1 MRRLTLRVHNL
12 SDPDVADVFWRI
24 VRRAEA
30 VDGQPPF
37 NDQAL
42 VDVRAGSRTLI
53 ALVEPRDDEPG
64 DTIIGAAILGQ
75 GELDLVLDPEWR
87 GVGFGGA
94 ALTGLLS
101 SASPHLTAWSHGD
114 HPAARALA
122 ESHGFDRVRT
132 LLQLRMPLNEGNAG
146 APASARAVASGS
158 EAQPAQRSASASAS
172 AAGGDGVS
180 IRSFDADT
188 DAAAWVDL
196 NARIFAH
203 HPEQGKMTAADL
215 AARQDEEWFDA
226 GDFLVAVDERGELIG
241 YNWLKV
247 EDDLGEIYVLGVSP
261 DAAGRGLGR
270 TLTNAGLARLRERGV
285 STAALYVEADNEPA
299 VRLYRSV
306 GFADHTIDVQY
317 RRKSSAQASSAQV

>member
-12 SDPDVADVFWRI
+12 SDADVADVFWRI

-53 ALVEPRDDEPG
+53 TLVEPSDDEPG

-94 ALTGLLS
+94 ALTGLLG

-132 LLQLRMPLNEGNAG
+132 LLQLRMPLSDGDAAAPVSGAG
-146 APASARAVASGS
+146 T
-158 EAQPAQRSASASAS
+158 
-172 AAGGDGVS
+172 GGVT

-188 DAAAWVDL
+188 DAEAWVAL

-203 HPEQGKMTAADL
+203 HPEQGKMTVADL
-215 AARQDEEWFDA
+215 AARQDEDWFDA
-226 GDFLVAVDERGELIG
+226 GDFLLAVDERGELIG

>member
-12 SDPDVADVFWRI
+12 TDPDVADVFWRM

-53 ALVEPRDDEPG
+53 ALVEPNDDEPG

-94 ALTGLLS
+94 ALTGLLG

-132 LLQLRMPLNEGNAG
+132 LLQLRMPLGEGDAG
-146 APASARAVASGS
+146 DPASARGTDSRS
-158 EAQPAQRSASASAS
+158 EAQPAQPSASSAGS
-172 AAGGDGVS
+172 NGVT

-188 DAAAWVDL
+188 DAEAWVAL

-203 HPEQGKMTAADL
+203 HPEQGKMTVADL

-226 GDFLVAVDERGELIG
+226 GDFLLAVDETGELIG

-270 TLTNAGLARLRERGV
+270 TLTNAGLARLRDRGV
-285 STAALYVEADNEPA
+285 ATAALYVEADNEPA

-317 RRKSSAQASSAQV
+317 RRKSSPQASSAQV

>member
-12 SDPDVADVFWRI
+12 SDADVADVFWRI

-53 ALVEPRDDEPG
+53 ALVEPSDDEPG

-94 ALTGLLS
+94 ALTGLLG

-132 LLQLRMPLNEGNAG
+132 LLQLRMPLSDGDAAAPVSGAG
-146 APASARAVASGS
+146 T
-158 EAQPAQRSASASAS
+158 
-172 AAGGDGVS
+172 GGVT

-188 DAAAWVDL
+188 DAEAWVAL

-203 HPEQGKMTAADL
+203 HPEQGKMTVADL

-226 GDFLVAVDERGELIG
+226 GDFLLAVDEQGDLIG

>member
-12 SDPDVADVFWRI
+12 SDSGVADAFWRI

-53 ALVEPRDDEPG
+53 ALVEPSDDEPG
-64 DTIIGAAILGQ
+64 DTIIGAAVLGQ

-94 ALTGLLS
+94 ALTGLLG
-101 SASPHLTAWSHGD
+101 SASPHLSAWSHGD

-122 ESHGFDRVRT
+122 ESHGFDRVRR
-132 LLQLRMPLNEGNAG
+132 LLQLRMPLGDG
-146 APASARAVASGS
+146 DAS
-158 EAQPAQRSASASAS
+158 PSASAPAPDSGH
-172 AAGGDGVS
+172 GGVTV
-180 IRSFDADT
+180 RSFDADT
-188 DAAAWVDL
+188 DAEAWVAL

-203 HPEQGKMTAADL
+203 HPEQGKMTLADL
-215 AARQDEEWFDA
+215 AARQDEDWFDA
-226 GDFLVAVDERGELIG
+226 DDFLLAVDERGELIG

-261 DAAGRGLGR
+261 DASGRGLGR
-270 TLTNAGLARLRERGV
+270 TLTNAGLSRLRDRGV

-306 GFADHTIDVQY
+306 GFTDHTIDVQY
-317 RRKSSAQASSAQV
+317 RRKSSAQTSSAQV

>member
-12 SDPDVADVFWRI
+12 SDAGVADVFWRI

-53 ALVEPRDDEPG
+53 AIVEPSDDEPG

-94 ALTGLLS
+94 ALTGLLG

-122 ESHGFDRVRT
+122 ESHGFYRVRT
-132 LLQLRMPLNEGNAG
+132 LLQLRMPL
-146 APASARAVASGS
+146 
-158 EAQPAQRSASASAS
+158 
-172 AAGGDGVS
+172 GDGDAAAPVS
-180 IRSFDADT
+180 RAQTDGVTIRSFDAGT
-188 DAAAWVDL
+188 DADAWVAL

-203 HPEQGKMTAADL
+203 HPEQGKMTVADL
-215 AARQDEEWFDA
+215 AARQDEDWFDA
-226 GDFLVAVDERGELIG
+226 GDFLLAVDERGELIG

>member
-12 SDPDVADVFWRI
+12 SDAGVADVFWRI

-53 ALVEPRDDEPG
+53 ALVEPSDDEPG

-94 ALTGLLS
+94 ALTGLLG

-132 LLQLRMPLNEGNAG
+132 LLQLRMPLSDGDAAAPVSGAG
-146 APASARAVASGS
+146 T
-158 EAQPAQRSASASAS
+158 
-172 AAGGDGVS
+172 GGVT

-188 DAAAWVDL
+188 DAEAWVAL

-203 HPEQGKMTAADL
+203 HPEQGKMTVADL

-226 GDFLVAVDERGELIG
+226 GDFLLAVDEQGDLIG

-317 RRKSSAQASSAQV
+317 RRKSSAQV

>member
-12 SDPDVADVFWRI
+12 TDPDVADVFWRM

-53 ALVEPRDDEPG
+53 ALVEPNDDEPG

-94 ALTGLLS
+94 ALTGLLG

-132 LLQLRMPLNEGNAG
+132 LLQLRMPLGDGDAA
-146 APASARAVASGS
+146 APDSAR
-158 EAQPAQRSASASAS
+158 ASASAS
-172 AAGGDGVS
+172 AHASDGVT
-180 IRSFDADT
+180 IRSFEADT
-188 DAAAWVDL
+188 DAEAWVAL

-203 HPEQGKMTAADL
+203 HPEQGKMTVADL
-215 AARQDEEWFDA
+215 AARQGEDWFDA
-226 GDFLVAVDERGELIG
+226 GDFLLAVDEGGELVG

-261 DAAGRGLGR
+261 GAAGRGLGR
-270 TLTNAGLARLRERGV
+270 TLTNAGLARLRDRGV

-317 RRKSSAQASSAQV
+317 RRKSSPQASSAQV

>member
-12 SDPDVADVFWRI
+12 SDADVADVFWRI

-53 ALVEPRDDEPG
+53 ALVEPSDDEPG
-64 DTIIGAAILGQ
+64 DTVIGAAILGQ

-87 GVGFGGA
+87 GAGFGGA
-94 ALTGLLS
+94 ALTGLLG

-132 LLQLRMPLNEGNAG
+132 LLQLRMTLDQGDAA
-146 APASARAVASGS
+146 APD
-158 EAQPAQRSASASAS
+158 SASASAS
-172 AAGGDGVS
+172 ASASGTDGVT

-188 DAAAWVDL
+188 DAEAWVAL

-203 HPEQGKMTAADL
+203 HPEQGKMTVADL
-215 AARQDEEWFDA
+215 TARQDEEWFDA
-226 GDFLVAVDERGELIG
+226 GDFLLAVDEQGELIG

-261 DAAGRGLGR
+261 AAAGRGLGR

>member
-53 ALVEPRDDEPG
+53 ALVEPSDDEPG

-94 ALTGLLS
+94 ALTGLLG

-114 HPAARALA
+114 HRAARALA

-132 LLQLRMPLNEGNAG
+132 LLQLRMPLGDADAA
-146 APASARAVASGS
+146 APASA
-158 EAQPAQRSASASAS
+158 
-172 AAGGDGVS
+172 AGTDGLT

-188 DAAAWVDL
+188 DAEAWVAL

-203 HPEQGKMTAADL
+203 HPEQGKMTVDDL

-226 GDFLVAVDERGELIG
+226 GDFLLAVDERGELIG

-247 EDDLGEIYVLGVSP
+247 EDELGEIYVLGVSP

>member
-1 MRRLTLRVHNL
+1 MRRLTLRVHSL
-12 SDPDVADVFWRI
+12 SDADVADVFWRI

-53 ALVEPRDDEPG
+53 ALVEPSDDEPG

-94 ALTGLLS
+94 ALTGLLG

-132 LLQLRMPLNEGNAG
+132 LLQLRMPLSDGDAA
-146 APASARAVASGS
+146 APVSRA
-158 EAQPAQRSASASAS
+158 QT
-172 AAGGDGVS
+172 GDVT

-188 DAAAWVDL
+188 DAEAWVGL

-203 HPEQGKMTAADL
+203 HPEQGKMTVADL
-215 AARQDEEWFDA
+215 AARQDEDWFDA
-226 GDFLVAVDERGELIG
+226 GDFLLAVDERGELIG

-261 DAAGRGLGR
+261 DIAGRGLGR

-299 VRLYRSV
+299 VSLYRSV